1 MQVVVQRAAGLDVHK
16 KTVVAAVQTPEGSA
30 LRTFGTMTGQL
41 REMGRWLESLGVTV
55 VAMESTGPYWK
66 PVYNVLEEFK
76 FELVVCNAQHIKAVP
91 GRKTDVKDA
100 EWICDLLRHGL
111 VRPSFVPSKEDRERR
126 ELTRYRRQ
134 LIEERVREVNR
145 IQKVL
150 EGANIKLGAVA
161 SDVLGVSG
169 RQMIEAMIAGT
180 EEPEALAAMAK
191 GRLKNKQADL
201 EQALVGMVGAHQ
213 RFILREM
220 LGHIDELDARIARL
234 DEEVAER
241 LDPFKM
247 ILERLDRITGIG
259 LRTAQD
265 VVAEIT
271 ADMSRFPSA
280 AHLASWAKLCP
291 GNNESAGK
299 RKTGKT
305 GKGNRWLRAALVE
318 AARAAARSKR
328 TYLSAQYHRLAARRG
343 AKRAAVAVAH
353 TILVGIYYMVKR
365 DVEWQDLGPDYFDR
379 RNREAIVRRMLKRL
393 EALGCRV
400 TVEDAA

>member
-1 MQVVVQRAAGLDVHK
+1 MRVVVQRAAGLDVHK
-16 KTVVAAVQTPEGSA
+16 RTVVAAVQTPEESA

-66 PVYNVLEEFK
+66 PVYNVLEEFS
-76 FELVVCNAQHIKAVP
+76 FELVVGNAQHIKAVP
-91 GRKTDVKDA
+91 GRKTDAKDA
-100 EWICDLLRHGL
+100 EWLCELVRHGL
-111 VRPSFVPSKEDRERR
+111 IQPSFVPSKEERERR

-150 EGANIKLGAVA
+150 EGANIKLAAVA
-161 SDVLGVSG
+161 SDVMGVSG

-180 EEPEALAAMAK
+180 DDPKVLAAMAK
-191 GRLKNKQADL
+191 GRLKDKQADL

-213 RFILREM
+213 RMMLREM

-234 DEEVAER
+234 DKEVADR
-241 LDPFKM
+241 LDPFQT
-247 ILERLDRITGIG
+247 IIERLDRISGIG

-265 VVAEIT
+265 VIAEIT

-318 AARAAARSKR
+318 AARAAARSKS

-353 TILVGIYYMVKR
+353 TILVGIYHMIKR

-379 RNREAIVRRMLKRL
+379 RNKEAVVRRMLKRL

-400 TVEDAA
+400 TVDDAA

>member
-1 MQVVVQRAAGLDVHK
+1 MRVVVQRAAGLDVHK
-16 KTVVAAVQTPEGSA
+16 RTVVAAVQTPEESA

-66 PVYNVLEEFK
+66 PVYNVLEEFS
-76 FELVVCNAQHIKAVP
+76 FELVVGNAQHIKAVP
-91 GRKTDVKDA
+91 GRKTDAKDA
-100 EWICDLLRHGL
+100 EWLCELVRHGL
-111 VRPSFVPSKEDRERR
+111 IQPSFVPSKEERERR

-150 EGANIKLGAVA
+150 EGANIKLAAVA
-161 SDVLGVSG
+161 SDVMGVSG

-180 EEPEALAAMAK
+180 DDPKVLAAMAK
-191 GRLKNKQADL
+191 GRLKDKQADL

-213 RFILREM
+213 RMMLREM

-234 DEEVAER
+234 DKEVADR
-241 LDPFKM
+241 LDSFQT
-247 ILERLDRITGIG
+247 IIERLDRITGIG

-265 VVAEIT
+265 VIAEIT

-318 AARAAARSKR
+318 AARAAARSKG

-353 TILVGIYYMVKR
+353 TILVGIYYMIKR
-365 DVEWQDLGPDYFDR
+365 DVEWQDLGPDYYDR
-379 RNREAIVRRMLKRL
+379 RNKEAVVRRMLKRL